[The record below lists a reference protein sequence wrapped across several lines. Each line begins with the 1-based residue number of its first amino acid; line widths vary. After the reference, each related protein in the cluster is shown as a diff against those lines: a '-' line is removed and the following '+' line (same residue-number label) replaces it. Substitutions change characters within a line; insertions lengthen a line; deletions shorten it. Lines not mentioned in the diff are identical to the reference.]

1 MTHLSTIEQPWGK
14 PFTNKRY
21 LHPPMAEQIVTM
33 WPSSMILF
41 GEIPE
46 GKAQHSYVSDGY
58 GRFSGECIAP
68 STGVIFTLKRDHDV
82 VFFKQRQNDQYRH
95 YLCEH
100 DFMPYKAVSYHTR
113 PDGIPIHHFYKD
125 LDGIRFHEEAFCDTQ
140 RVPTA
145 YIKVTVENTFGVEQ
159 TIELGAL
166 VRSGSEYMLVGCNEP
181 DGYLKTEQV
190 KERWLALP
198 PFEKQHGV
206 LTNGVYSLY
215 FDASLPCCDSEDT
228 DLCIQLILKP
238 YEKKEFCFALSRSPK
253 KPLAYRTAKAQSMR
267 FWKQELG
274 KAENIPNKAGI
285 RPLFFNLLAQ
295 NLQMF
300 CHPTNAEY
308 VLIRQGALQR
318 YTWPEATYVLQ
329 SLAKIGGYSSYL
341 DQAFHT
347 YFDVQQEKDGPNAG
361 RIFVETVPWVSR
373 TASILES
380 FGVASK
386 NDPALYHKYEASAMM
401 AFRWIECERAKT
413 RDGKHGIVGLMPAGI
428 STDHHFA
435 DAQQWSFSDAPNL
448 FGYECLLQA
457 TRQYQSPYLSEIL
470 TAYDDYLSVL
480 KNLFSNIAKEQDSS
494 EFLYVPRDPRNI
506 PELEQALNKDPFLY
520 SVPYH
525 LLPIGVAGFDTTEAK
540 KVLHTYQCNGQSK
553 NGLLYPTYRSTCGV
567 GRTWYLSVG
576 EYLLY
581 QYYNKSG
588 NKAAQ
593 RSLIESQ
600 LKYGVSREYYLC
612 ERYDDHDAY
621 TAPWMPNASAN
632 GRLLLMLFDF
642 YGSKNAH

>member
-1 MTHLSTIEQPWGK
+1 MKHLSTMEHPWGK

-68 STGVIFTLKRDHDV
+68 STGVIFTLKRDHNV
-82 VFFKQRQNDQYRH
+82 AFFKQRQNEQYRQ

-100 DFMPYKAVSYHTR
+100 DFMPYQAVTYHTR
-113 PDGIPIHHFYKD
+113 RDGIPIHRFYKD
-125 LDGIRFHEEAFCDTQ
+125 LDGIRFHEEAFCDTK

-159 TIELGAL
+159 TVELGAL
-166 VRSGSEYMLVGCNEP
+166 VRSGAEYMLIGCNEP
-181 DGYLKTEQV
+181 DGYLKTEQS
-190 KERWLALP
+190 KERWLRLP
-198 PFEKQHGV
+198 RFEKKNGV
-206 LTNGVYSLY
+206 LTNGTYSFY
-215 FDASLPCCDSEDT
+215 FDSAFSDCHSEEV
-228 DLCIQLILKP
+228 DLCIPFALKP
-238 YEKKEFCFALSRSPK
+238 YEKKEFFFSLTRNEK
-253 KPLAYRTAKAQSMR
+253 KPLAYRSAKAQTAA

-274 KAENIPNKAGI
+274 KAENIPDKAGI
-285 RPLFFNLLAQ
+285 RPLFYNLLAQ

-300 CHPTNAEY
+300 CYPTNAEY
-308 VLIRQGALQR
+308 VLVRQGGLQR

-329 SLAKIGGYSSYL
+329 SLAKIGGYSDYL

-347 YFDVQQEKDGPNAG
+347 YFDIQQEKTGPNVG
-361 RIFVETVPWVSR
+361 RIFVETVPWISR
-373 TASILES
+373 TASVLES
-380 FGVASK
+380 FGVAAQH
-386 NDPALYHKYEASAMM
+386 DPLLYHKYQAPVMA
-401 AFRWIECERAKT
+401 AFRWIEQERAKT
-413 RDGKHGIVGLMPAGI
+413 NDGRHGVRGLMPAGI

-448 FGYECLLQA
+448 FGYERLLQA
-457 TRQYQSPYLSEIL
+457 AKQYQSPYLSEIQA
-470 TAYDDYLSVL
+470 AYDDYLSVL
-480 KNLFSNIAKEQDSS
+480 KNLVSNIAKEQANS
-494 EFLYVPRDPRNI
+494 EFLYIPRDPRNI

-520 SVPYH
+520 SGPYH
-525 LLPIGVAGFDTTEAK
+525 LLAIGAAGYGTPEAK
-540 KVLHTYQCNGQSK
+540 KIIHTYQSFGQAQ
-553 NGLLYPTYRSTCGV
+553 NDLLYPTYRSIKGV

-576 EYLLY
+576 EFLLF
-581 QYYNKSG
+581 QYDQHTENRD
-588 NKAAQ
+588 AQ
-593 RSLIESQ
+593 TALIDSQ
-600 LKYGVSREYYLC
+600 LTYGVSNEYYLC

-621 TAPWMPNASAN
+621 IAPWMPNASAN

-642 YGSKNAH
+642 YGSKKAD